1 MNEKYKA
8 LAHRA
13 GCLRKKYKLSPY
25 EAACCSLWLAGASVN
40 RLDKLAEAMAAQKAA
55 RYQKGAPHE
64 KR

>member
-8 LAHRA
+8 LAHQA

-40 RLDKLAEAMAAQKAA
+40 RLDKLAEQMAEEKAA
-55 RYQKGAPHE
+55 RYKKGEPHE